1 MRQGAIAILVLPIL
15 VVCCGDQRSASP
27 GPPAGLRPISIR
39 VDGPTE
45 VAPGAEVRFIALQ
58 MWSDGSTRD
67 VTSSARWESSNPAVL
82 TVSGGLAK
90 ALAPGEVRLAAHVDQ
105 LPVNPK
111 GVRVVP
117 TIPEWQGRYTLTIGG
132 GACSES
138 LPLAPELRRRRY
150 VAEINQGGLRLWV
163 TVPKVG
169 GFDGMITNPEVRFTI
184 YRARGLSRRIQKAS
198 ILGTLPLTGAP
209 RFPFFTARKAA
220 YSGTEPEFVEVVNG
234 NRLVISGQAVTTMS
248 SAGFAG
254 TLNGSLSLYEPERPW
269 VLGVCSSPYHE
280 FTLVRE

>member
-67 VTSSARWESSNPAVL
+67 VTSSAHWESSNPAVL
-82 TVSGGLAK
+82 SVSGGLAK
-90 ALAPGEVRLAAHVDQ
+90 AVAPGEVRLSAHVDQ

-117 TIPEWQGRYTLTIGG
+117 TTPEWKGLYTLTIGG
-132 GACSES
+132 GPCSDS
-138 LPLAPELRRRRY
+138 LPLEPELRRRRY
-150 VAEINQGGLRLWV
+150 TVEIHQDGLSLLGFVAN
-163 TVPKVG
+163 VG
-169 GFDGMITNPEVRFTI
+169 AFEGRITNPEVRFTI
-184 YRARGLSRRIQKAS
+184 FRARGLSRRVQKAS
-198 ILGTLPLTGAP
+198 ILGAL
-209 RFPFFTARKAA
+209 FTARKAA
-220 YSGTEPEFVEVVNG
+220 YSGTEPEFVELING
-234 NRLVISGQAVTTMS
+234 YRLVINGQAVTTMS
-248 SAGFAG
+248 PSGFAG
-254 TLNGSLSLYEPERPW
+254 TLTGSLALYEPTRQQ
-269 VLGVCSSPYHE
+269 LIGVCSSTSHE
-280 FTLVRE
+280 FTLVRR